1 MHAIETWDLTR
12 AFGDRVAVERLTFTA
27 PRGAVFGFLGPNG
40 AGKTTTVRMLAA
52 LIAPTS
58 GSAVVA
64 GYRLGEED
72 QDIRRNVGLLTESP
86 GLYER
91 LSARQNLLFF
101 ARLYDLDAARAE
113 AQTERYLRMLG
124 LWDRRDDPVGSFSKG
139 MRQKLAIARA
149 LLHEP
154 AIIFLDEPTA
164 GLDPEAART
173 VREFIKELRA
183 EGRTIFLTTHNLPEA
198 DELCDTIAV
207 FRTRLLRIGAPDTL
221 RAELFGSGTR
231 IRIAGDATM
240 FLDVVRALPFVRA
253 AAASDDALTLS
264 LDNPDEQNPILVQA
278 LIGAGAAIRYVEP
291 REHSLEDVYLHLVRE
306 AEPIEQ
312 SHA

>member
-1 MHAIETWDLTR
+1 
-12 AFGDRVAVERLTFTA
+12 
-27 PRGAVFGFLGPNG
+27 
-40 AGKTTTVRMLAA
+40 
-52 LIAPTS
+52 
-58 GSAVVA
+58 
-64 GYRLGEED
+64 
-72 QDIRRNVGLLTESP
+72 
-86 GLYER
+86 LYER
-91 LSARQNLLFF
+91 LSARQNLIFF

-221 RAELFGSGTR
+221 RAELFGSGT
-231 IRIAGDATM
+231 TM

-253 AAASDDALTLS
+253 AAASGDALTLS

-278 LIGAGAAIRYVEP
+278 LIKAGAAIRYVEP